1 MFRKNPRFMK
11 KWSNV
16 TWKSSLGLSVIPSC
30 ISLECDGGFQQLFLI
45 YSTPEAVVFFFLKQ
59 EAEFKSIKTSSEKLY
74 LSVEKSLIVRLNQIN
89 PAVFLGIVVF
99 FSVIMYFLR

>member
-1 MFRKNPRFMK
+1 MEVFPRLV
-11 KWSNV
+11 SNTKLHLFGMWWWISAIV
-16 TWKSSLGLSVIPSC
+16 FDIQYTRGSS
-30 ISLECDGGFQQLFLI
+30 
-45 YSTPEAVVFFFLKQ
+45 FFFLKQ

-99 FSVIMYFLR
+99 LSVIMCFLR